1 MPLTFTF
8 CNGSSGSEE
17 KYTLNN
23 VFSPSNINLC
33 DFFPWKLV
41 NPLGLQLKHQ
51 IITKKNIQTLISLPP
66 S

>member
-1 MPLTFTF
+1 MPLTCTF

-17 KYTLNN
+17 KYILNN

-41 NPLGLQLKHQ
+41 NPLSLQ
-51 IITKKNIQTLISLPP
+51 
-66 S
+66 